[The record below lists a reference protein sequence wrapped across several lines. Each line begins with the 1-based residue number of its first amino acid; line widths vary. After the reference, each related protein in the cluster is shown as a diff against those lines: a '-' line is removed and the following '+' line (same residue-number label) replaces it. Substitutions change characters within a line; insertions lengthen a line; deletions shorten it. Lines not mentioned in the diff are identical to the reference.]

1 MRIPLCAPIDINHF
15 AINVASSG
23 RAKKDYNQ
31 SDIFR
36 LPNRNLSSRPVL
48 LVFFGR
54 KHPLVDL
61 FRMNDAGGD
70 AVTVTPSLAT
80 TRDNDLDQMSVAP
93 FGGIAAFK
101 EIGSSLPVRFDDSPE
116 FLRLHRSNQGVGK
129 IAPSVEIEAHGVFPF
144 VW

>member
-1 MRIPLCAPIDINHF
+1 MPDCFALPVAAPLFRRGRALPPEAQRSMRIPLCAPIDINHF

-101 EIGSSLPVRFDDSPE
+101 EI
-116 FLRLHRSNQGVGK
+116 
-129 IAPSVEIEAHGVFPF
+129 
-144 VW
+144 